1 MTNSGSDNDDSDF
14 SGGSFNQWTI
24 EFIVPNRIQVSCM
37 EHVDLF
43 TDYENKFARGSRE
56 YEEPEKVL
64 LSLQRL
70 LILSG

>member
-1 MTNSGSDNDDSDF
+1 MSNSGSDNDDSDF

-24 EFIVPNRIQVSCM
+24 EFIAPNRLQVSCV

-64 LSLQRL
+64 LILQRL
-70 LILSG
+70 LFLRG